1 MKKSPVLGI
10 VIVCLILLASA
21 FLSVY
26 LVPLLAPFTIF
37 ILTGGAIRPTSA
49 LGDILTSDNPF
60 FFSVGYISGLVQG
73 GQGAAVFLI
82 YLLCVALFIWLVWQL
97 YLKFNPDRTV
107 RDGVLG
113 NANILKSARNI
124 KRKNVLWDGEGKA
137 PGPSLVYGF
146 VHGKMVGDPSFERGW
161 VCAKSGCGK
170 SRALAYPSLFWNV
183 KAGASIIYTARKLTD
198 YKLTAEAIENF
209 GVKTFL
215 LDLERPKRGARFNL
229 MDTVN
234 YYVERGDIASAQR
247 SARQL
252 AADFIQHDSRNPFF
266 SNSARSL
273 FTAVI
278 LIVALSTEAKP
289 EEKNLASVAKII
301 RTGMTGTGKDPA
313 APLKDYIRSLGVD
326 SAPYR
331 AAAEFLQDNGS
342 TSSRNVVS
350 TLMTGITILSDEG
363 IEWMLSGSDFTL
375 RQLFEEQCVLFPHT
389 LGEGDP
395 YNKVLAALY
404 EQTWTTAQEVANEH
418 GEKLPHPF
426 VVLGDEFGNCPRV
439 ENLGEWISL
448 GRSMDFHTFLFV
460 QNFSQLN
467 KYNDDGDNG
476 AGIDKLLGSMNLQIA
491 MSVMKTDPDGKYFS
505 DLIGKKT
512 VLVRGDSQNQTAGG
526 FGRASQGQSLT
537 EQQVE
542 AIPPSTFKDRVPLR
556 DGIIIVK
563 GGENTAPGNEGVFEM
578 PLVDA
583 TKIKAVKEFF
593 NLGTKAQDQRRCD
606 EVEHQLRAR
615 EKTVDLTVPIWCPDF
630 SETESEQ
637 TRADDIEYDEG
648 LEWDA

>member
-1 MKKSPVLGI
+1 MKKSPILVITIACLVLIAGA
-10 VIVCLILLASA
+10 L
-21 FLSVY
+21 LSVFF
-26 LVPLLAPFTIF
+26 VPLLAPFTIF
-37 ILTGGAIRPTSA
+37 VLSRGAIHPSSV
-49 LGDILTSDNPF
+49 LGDIATSSNPF
-60 FFSVGYISGLVQG
+60 FFSVGYISDLIQG
-73 GQGAAVFLI
+73 RQGASVLLI
-82 YLLCVALFIWLVWQL
+82 FILCVALSAWIAWQMWL
-97 YLKFNPDRTV
+97 KANPNRTV
-107 RDGVLG
+107 KDGVLG
-113 NANILKSARNI
+113 NENILKSTRSI
-124 KRKNVLWDGEGKA
+124 KKKNVLWDGEGKA
-137 PGPSLVYGF
+137 PDPSLVYGF
-146 VHGKMVGDPSFERGW
+146 MQGKMVGDPSFERGW

-170 SRALAYPSLFWNV
+170 SRAIGYPSLFWNV
-183 KAGASIIYTARKLTD
+183 KAGASIVYTARKLTD

-209 GVKTFL
+209 GAKTFL

-234 YYVERGDIASAQR
+234 YYVEQNDIASAQR

-252 AADFIQHDSRNPFF
+252 AADFVKHDSKNPFF
-266 SNSARSL
+266 SNSARGL
-273 FTAVI
+273 LTAVI
-278 LIVALSTEAKP
+278 LIVALSDKAKL
-289 EEKNLASVAKII
+289 EEKNLASVAKIV
-301 RTGMTGTGKDPA
+301 RTGMTGSGKDPA

-342 TSSRNVVS
+342 TSSRNIVS

-476 AGIDKLLGSMNLQIA
+476 AGVDKLLGSMNLQIA

-512 VLVRGDSQNQTAGG
+512 VLVRGDNQNKSIGALGK
-526 FGRASQGQSLT
+526 ASQSQSLT
-537 EQQVE
+537 EQQVD
-542 AIPPSTFKDRVPLR
+542 AIPPYTFKNRVPLR
-556 DGIIIVK
+556 DGIIVVK
-563 GGENTAPGNEGVFEM
+563 GGENTAPGNEGVFEI
-578 PLVDA
+578 PVVDA
-583 TKIKAVKEFF
+583 TKIKAVKGFF
-593 NLGTKAQDQRRCD
+593 NLGTKVQDEKRCD
-606 EVEHQLRAR
+606 EVERQLRAR
-615 EKTVDLTVPIWCPDF
+615 EKTVDSTVPVWCPDF

-637 TRADDIEYDEG
+637 TRADDIEYDES